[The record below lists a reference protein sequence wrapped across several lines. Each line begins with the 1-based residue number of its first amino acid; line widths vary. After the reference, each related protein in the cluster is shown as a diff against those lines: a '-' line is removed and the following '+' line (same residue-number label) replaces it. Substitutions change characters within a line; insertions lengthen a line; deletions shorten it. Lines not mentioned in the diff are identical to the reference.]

1 MNRALISLIIALV
14 LAATPS
20 AVWAVSQSEVLAD
33 DQVEYIRNN
42 CADTQNS
49 LRSLYAT
56 DAVARVN
63 LGQQY
68 EAVATKLMVPMNN
81 RISLNKLD
89 GVELTKTTVAFN
101 DELDNFRKTLYPPY
115 KEKLSDIV
123 SMKCYDQPIE
133 FYDKLTAILDLR
145 TQLRASVDRLGELMA
160 QYRSQLAD
168 VEKAAL
174 AGGEASGSN

>member
-1 MNRALISLIIALV
+1 MKRAAFSFVIAVV

-20 AVWAVSQSEVLAD
+20 AVWAVSQPATLTD

-42 CADTQNS
+42 CADAQNS
-49 LRSLYAT
+49 LRTLYAT
-56 DAVARVN
+56 DAVARIN

-68 EAVATKLMVPMNN
+68 EAIAGRLMAPMNS
-81 RISLNKLD
+81 RVALNKLD

-101 DELDNFRKTLYPPY
+101 SELDNFRKTLYSPY
-115 KEKLSDIV
+115 KDDMTDIIA
-123 SMKCYDQPIE
+123 MKCYDQPIE
-133 FYDKLTAILDLR
+133 FYDKLMVILDLR
-145 TQLRASVDRLGELMA
+145 TQLRASVNKMNELLA

-174 AGGEASGSN
+174 SGSKA

>member
-1 MNRALISLIIALV
+1 MNRALISLIIALT
-14 LAATPS
+14 LAVTPS
-20 AVWAVSQSEVLAD
+20 VSWALSSTATLTD

-68 EAVATKLMVPMNN
+68 EAVSAKLMAPMNS

-89 GVELTKTTVAFN
+89 GVALAKTTVDFN
-101 DELDNFRKTLYPPY
+101 NELDNFRKTLYSPY
-115 KEKLSDIV
+115 KDSISDII

-133 FYDKLTAILDLR
+133 FYDKLTTALDLR
-145 TQLRASVDRLGELMA
+145 TQLRASIDKLGKLLA
-160 QYRSQLAD
+160 QYRSQLAG

-174 AGGEASGSN
+174 SGGQS

>member
-1 MNRALISLIIALV
+1 MNRALISLV
-14 LAATPS
+14 LALTLAVTPS
-20 AVWAVSQSEVLAD
+20 VSWALSDSAALTD

-49 LRSLYAT
+49 LRTLYAT

-68 EAVATKLMVPMNN
+68 EAVSAKLMAPMNS

-89 GVELTKTTVAFN
+89 GVALAKTTVDFN
-101 DELDNFRKTLYPPY
+101 NELDNFRKTIYSPY
-115 KEKLSDIV
+115 KDGLSEII

-133 FYDKLTAILDLR
+133 FYDKLANILDLR
-145 TQLRASVDRLGELMA
+145 TKLRASVGKLGDLLS
-160 QYRSQLAD
+160 QYRAQLAD

-174 AGGEASGSN
+174 AGGQN